1 MSDNNLDLQTV
12 VVEILKQ
19 LEPYF
24 EELEKRLSKLEEL
37 LEDKKG
43 K

>member
-1 MSDNNLDLQTV
+1 MSENQVDPQAV
-12 VVEILKQ
+12 VVEILKK

-24 EELEKRLSKLEEL
+24 EELEKRLSKIEEQL
-37 LEDKKG
+37 SDKKS

>member
-1 MSDNNLDLQTV
+1 MSENELDLQTV

-19 LEPYF
+19 LDPYF
-24 EELEKRLSKLEEL
+24 EELEKRLSKLEEQL
-37 LEDKKG
+37 AVKKS

>member
-1 MSDNNLDLQTV
+1 MSDNNIDLQAV

-24 EELEKRLSKLEEL
+24 EDLEKRISKIEEQL
-37 LEDKKG
+37 AEKKS